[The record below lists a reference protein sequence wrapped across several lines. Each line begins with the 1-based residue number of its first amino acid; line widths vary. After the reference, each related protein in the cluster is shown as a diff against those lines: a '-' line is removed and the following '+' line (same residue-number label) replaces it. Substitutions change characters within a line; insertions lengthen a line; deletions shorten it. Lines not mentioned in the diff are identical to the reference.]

1 MNNAPFQFNKDAFS
15 LSAQTQKITQATPEL
30 TEAPR
35 VINEEVAY
43 LMDSMLRDVV
53 RRGTATKAKVLNRED
68 LAGKTGTTNGPT
80 DAWFSGYAGG
90 LATTAWVGF
99 DDNRNLGVR
108 EFGGSAAL
116 PIWIDF
122 MQDALEE
129 RPIYRLPQPAGI
141 VSVRI
146 NPETGERARIDDPDA
161 IFEVFRA
168 ENAPRPKQEQQQN
181 IPSDAIRYHEE
192 VF

>member
-1 MNNAPFQFNKDAFS
+1 TNNTPFSFDKDAFS
-15 LSAQTQKITQATPEL
+15 LSSGTQQLTRANPEL

-35 VINEEVAY
+35 VISEEVAY

-53 RRGTATKAKVLNRED
+53 RRGTGTKANVLKRSD

-80 DAWFSGYAGG
+80 DAWFSGYGG
-90 LATTAWVGF
+90 GVVTTTWVGF
-99 DDNRNLGVR
+99 DDNSYLGRR

-116 PIWIDF
+116 PIWVDF
-122 MQDALEE
+122 MRDALAG
-129 RPIYRLPQPAGI
+129 RPEQRMAQPAGI

-146 NPETGERARIDDPDA
+146 NPETGERARVDDPDA

-168 ENAPRPKQEQQQN
+168 ENAPRANRSTQQSMPN
-181 IPSDAIRYHEE
+181 DSIEYHEE
-192 VF
+192 IF